1 MENLEFLKE
10 PVFWVLTTIGSIALS
25 IIANLV
31 TPKIQK
37 VLAKNSR
44 QKKEAL
50 VAKNRETLRKV
61 LKIQLSDTYRTSWQI
76 DAVLECVKGVGI
88 ILLFLAFSR
97 VFAIFPI
104 YGLRLIVY
112 PVLAIG
118 AIYGYKHIQSGLTN
132 ASLTKLADER
142 QSLFDDSKDGS
153 TDDEVQEM
161 LRKWDME
168 NFGVTAEP

>member
-1 MENLEFLKE
+1 M
-10 PVFWVLTTIGSIALS
+10 
-25 IIANLV
+25 
-31 TPKIQK
+31 
-37 VLAKNSR
+37 
-44 QKKEAL
+44 
-50 VAKNRETLRKV
+50 RKV

-104 YGLRLIVY
+104 YELRLIVY

-142 QSLFDDSKDGS
+142 QSLFEGSKNGS
-153 TDDEVQEM
+153 TDDEVQEI
-161 LRKWDME
+161 LKKWDME
-168 NFGVTAEP
+168 NFGVTVEP

>member
-10 PVFWVLTTIGSIALS
+10 PVFWVLTTVGSIILS

-31 TPKIQK
+31 TPKVQK
-37 VLAKNSR
+37 FLAKNSQ

-50 VAKNRETLRKV
+50 EAQSRETLRKV
-61 LKIQLSDTYRTSWQI
+61 LKIQLSNTYRTSWQI
-76 DAVLECVKGVGI
+76 DAVLECIKGVGI

-104 YGLRLIVY
+104 YELRLIVY
-112 PVLAIG
+112 PVLAVG

-132 ASLTKLADER
+132 AALTKLADER
-142 QSLFDDSKDGS
+142 QSVLEAAEHGN
-153 TDDEVQEM
+153 TDDEIQEIV
-161 LRKWDME
+161 RKWDTE
-168 NFGVTAEP
+168 NFGVTVEL

>member
-1 MENLEFLKE
+1 M
-10 PVFWVLTTIGSIALS
+10 
-25 IIANLV
+25 
-31 TPKIQK
+31 
-37 VLAKNSR
+37 
-44 QKKEAL
+44 
-50 VAKNRETLRKV
+50 RKV

-104 YGLRLIVY
+104 YELRLIVY

-132 ASLTKLADER
+132 ASLTKLAD
-142 QSLFDDSKDGS
+142 
-153 TDDEVQEM
+153 
-161 LRKWDME
+161 
-168 NFGVTAEP
+168 

>member
-37 VLAKNSR
+37 VLAKNSQ
-44 QKKEAL
+44 QKKETL
-50 VAKNRETLRKV
+50 EAKNRETLRKV

-104 YGLRLIVY
+104 YELRLIVY

-142 QSLFDDSKDGS
+142 QSLFEGSKNGS
-153 TDDEVQEM
+153 TDDEVQEI
-161 LRKWDME
+161 LKKWDME
-168 NFGVTAEP
+168 NFGVTVEP